1 MQAKNEPADAATPA
15 AGLDAEAEARAGKL
29 KKMHACWLAARA
41 DLAAKEKV
49 QKDKITK
56 ATLDLAE
63 ARKWMTEKHPDIIRL
78 RDCLAQVKSNADP
91 DIKRL
96 TKQCADLCTKL
107 TSTINTEI
115 KRLEIEDRKLAE
127 LYTASFPKR
136 QKIASKIRDLRSLM
150 PSS

>member
-1 MQAKNEPADAATPA
+1 MADIE
-15 AGLDAEAEARAGKL
+15 AGVGIDKL
-29 KKMHACWLAARA
+29 KKMRTLLLDVRK

-49 QKDKITK
+49 QKDKVTK
-56 ATLDLAE
+56 AILDLAE

-136 QKIASKIRDLRSLM
+136 QKIASKIRELRSLT